1 MDFAIF
7 RKERNLIIKSGNCIK
22 LADLVNKQLINNI
35 SDQYIIKKLSL
46 FIYLI
51 LLKFELN

>member
-7 RKERNLIIKSGNCIK
+7 RNEWNLIIKSGNCIK

-46 FIYLI
+46 FIYL
-51 LLKFELN
+51 FNSY